1 VVYTKAMCLEVCVF
15 PCEQVVDGLAI
26 SGVQSSPQTSDIAGC
41 LRAAMQALLEPQLL
55 LEADQTSQ
63 REASADVI
71 GRSGKLLERSGSR
84 ISRVSHGSPSSLPL
98 NRGLETVRLKDARSD
113 VQSGEHR
120 RQGGLV
126 EQIHVSTA
134 QSGDR
139 QQTVTRTSSGTSSV
153 GEADPV
159 TGRIILIQAHEY
171 SLSLEAVQQI
181 LSEEQRA
188 AESST
193 SLVSCN
199 VTVLNVLPS
208 GTENQ
213 DTPRLIGDPT
223 NSAEEEAALED
234 GSAFGKVAVAAL
246 VEGLEL
252 STKKITLAAR
262 DVGHCL
268 RSMLHLHLDL
278 CTIIISPLSQV
289 SNHARLASL

>member
-1 VVYTKAMCLEVCVF
+1 
-15 PCEQVVDGLAI
+15 
-26 SGVQSSPQTSDIAGC
+26 
-41 LRAAMQALLEPQLL
+41 MQALLEPQLL

-63 REASADVI
+63 REASADVS

-84 ISRVSHGSPSSLPL
+84 ISRVSQGSPSM
-98 NRGLETVRLKDARSD
+98 NRGLETVSLKDDRSD
-113 VQSGEHR
+113 VQSREQR

-126 EQIHVSTA
+126 EQLHVSTA

-139 QQTVTRTSSGTSSV
+139 QQAVTRTSSGTSSV

-159 TGRIILIQAHEY
+159 TGRIILIQAHED
-171 SLSLEAVQQI
+171 SLSLEAIQQI
-181 LSEEQRA
+181 LTEEQRA

-193 SLVSCN
+193 SLVSCK

-213 DTPRLIGDPT
+213 DSPRLIGDPT

-234 GSAFGKVAVAAL
+234 GSAFGKVAVAAPL
-246 VEGLEL
+246 EGLAL